1 MPIEVLDTRE
11 CPDHG
16 EMTLLLTVGGVRIVE
31 CDTCHRV
38 VALGGDRGFVPLI
51 KGDFWATHRFC
62 IGPIDIH
69 SISLKVSSHTLDSEA
84 DTDWAELFQPPG
96 E

>member
-1 MPIEVLDTRE
+1 MPIEILDGSE

-16 EMTLLLTVGGVRIVE
+16 EMQLLLTVGGVRIVE
-31 CDTCHRV
+31 CETCHRV
-38 VALGGDRGFVPLI
+38 IALGGDRVFVPLI
-51 KGDFWATHRFC
+51 KGDFWAKHRFN

-69 SISLKVSSHTLDSEA
+69 SISLEASDHTLASEG
-84 DTDWAELFQPPG
+84 DPDWLELFKPPA